1 MGEIPLHDLFE
12 DLEQQAAGLEL
23 TERDAEL
30 ADRARSE
37 YAAVTVSARVHASLG
52 RRVRLMLT
60 DGAALE
66 GVLAQAGPDWCW
78 LGQAGPPG
86 VQAEC
91 LVRLAAVA
99 VAEGLSPRAVA
110 EAARPAVARL
120 GFGSALHRCAGDD
133 RRLRLRVAGAG
144 DVEARVRRIGA
155 DFVEIQA
162 VGAAGKEGHAGEKE
176 TLVVPFAAVNAAWAR
191 W

>member
-37 YAAVTVSARVHASLG
+37 YAGVTVSARVHASLG
-52 RRVRLMLT
+52 RHVRLRLV
-60 DGAALE
+60 DGAVLE
-66 GVLAQAGPDWCW
+66 GVLTQAGPDWCW
-78 LGQAGPPG
+78 LSQAGAPG
-86 VQAEC
+86 EQGEC

-110 EAARPAVARL
+110 EVARPAVARL
-120 GFGSALHRCAGDD
+120 GFGSALHRCAGDE
-133 RRLRLRVAGAG
+133 RRLRLRVAGMG
-144 DVEARVRRIGA
+144 ELEVRLRRVGA
-155 DFVEIQA
+155 DFAEVRLGDQPLQEGQA
-162 VGAAGKEGHAGEKE
+162 GQPE
-176 TLVVPFAAVNAAWAR
+176 TLVVPLAAVNAAWAR
-191 W
+191 